1 MMKINKKK
9 EKKEKKEKKRRIT
22 MEKYEEKMMK
32 VETEEY
38 SEDCIDEISTAD
50 EVEVE
55 NFNVQQFSVG
65 RADSLNAYMKDIARF
80 PRLTKEQEI
89 ELGKRKDAG
98 DKDARKQLIN
108 CNMRLV
114 AALAKRK
121 FDAISSSSSISITLE
136 DLIQEGA
143 LGLITAVDKYDW
155 TKNCKFSTN
164 AVYWINQ
171 AIIDAITNNGR
182 TIRLPAHKVKEIS
195 VIRRAINELSLVL
208 EHTPTISEV
217 SAYLN
222 FKFTEAE
229 ITNLLTII
237 NNTTMVS
244 LNTPINDNEDDGEMG
259 DFVADQTVETPTE
272 YTNKSALHRS
282 ITEAIQSLPE
292 KERLVVQYS
301 FGFNDCEE
309 TTLEEIS
316 SILYKHGYT
325 NRDGKQLTRE
335 SIRLL
340 REKALGML
348 KPLINY

>member
-1 MMKINKKK
+1 
-9 EKKEKKEKKRRIT
+9 
-22 MEKYEEKMMK
+22 MENYEEKMMK
-32 VETEEY
+32 TETEEY
-38 SEDCIDEISTAD
+38 SEDCADEMPTAD
-50 EVEVE
+50 EVEG
-55 NFNVQQFSVG
+55 FDVQQFSVG

-98 DKDARKQLIN
+98 DEDARKQLIN

-114 AALAKRK
+114 ATLAKK
-121 FDAISSSSSISITLE
+121 KYDAISSSSSISITLE

-182 TIRLPAHKVKEIS
+182 AIRLPAHKVKEIG
-195 VIRRAINELSLVL
+195 VIRRAINELSNIL
-208 EHTPTISEV
+208 EHNPVVSEI

-222 FKFTEAE
+222 FKFTEEE
-229 ITNLLTII
+229 INNLLTVASNSNILSF
-237 NNTTMVS
+237 NA
-244 LNTPINDNEDDGEMG
+244 PIGEDEDDGEMG
-259 DFVADQTVETPTE
+259 DFVADPSIETPAE
-272 YTNKSALHRS
+272 YTNNSALHKS
-282 ITEAIQSLPE
+282 ISEAVQSLPE
-292 KERLVVQYS
+292 KERLVIQYS
-301 FGFNDCEE
+301 FGLNDCEE
-309 TTLEEIS
+309 VTLEEIS

>member
-1 MMKINKKK
+1 
-9 EKKEKKEKKRRIT
+9 

-32 VETEEY
+32 TEEY
-38 SEDCIDEISTAD
+38 IEECADEISATD
-50 EVEVE
+50 ELEVE

-65 RADSLNAYMKDIARF
+65 RADSLNAYMKNIARF
-80 PRLTKEQEI
+80 PRLTKAEEI

-98 DKDARKQLIN
+98 DADAREKLIN

-121 FDAISSSSSISITLE
+121 YDTISNSTSISITLE
-136 DLIQEGA
+136 DLVQEGA

-171 AIIDAITNNGR
+171 AITDAITNNGR

-195 VIRRAINELSLVL
+195 AIRRAINELSAVL
-208 EHTPTISEV
+208 EHTPTIGEV
-217 SAYLN
+217 ASYLN

-229 ITNLLTII
+229 INNLLTITS
-237 NNTTMVS
+237 NTNMVS

-259 DFVADQTVETPTE
+259 DFVADKSVETPVE
-272 YTNKSALHRS
+272 YTNKSALHES
-282 ITEAIQSLPE
+282 IREAVQSLPE

-309 TTLEEIS
+309 ATLEEIS